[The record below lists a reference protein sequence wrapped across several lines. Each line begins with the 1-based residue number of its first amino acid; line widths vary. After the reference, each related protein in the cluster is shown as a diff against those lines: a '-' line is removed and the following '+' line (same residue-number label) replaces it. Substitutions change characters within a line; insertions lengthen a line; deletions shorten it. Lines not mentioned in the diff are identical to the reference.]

1 MGDGRG
7 AGVDQREIGAAAGNS
22 VPSAP
27 QPREAQLDA
36 TVPELTANL
45 ATRGGAAIVALRG
58 EIDLGSQEPF
68 RAALEAALAQAPNRL
83 VLDFT
88 DSSGL
93 QVLISVH
100 ETASAAGIGIS
111 VAAPSSHIAKVLHV
125 TALDRRVA
133 VWDSVDRALGRD
145 TLER

>member
-1 MGDGRG
+1 M
-7 AGVDQREIGAAAGNS
+7 DQREIGAAAGS
-22 VPSAP
+22 GVPSAP

-58 EIDLGSQEPF
+58 EIDLGSQESF
-68 RAALEAALAQAPNRL
+68 RTALEAALAQAPNRL

-88 DSSGL
+88 EVRFIDSSGL
-93 QVLISVH
+93 QVLISAH
-100 ETASAAGIGIS
+100 ETASAAGIGIA
-111 VAAPSSHIAKVLHV
+111 VAAPSRHIAKVLHV
-125 TALDRRVA
+125 TSLDRRVA